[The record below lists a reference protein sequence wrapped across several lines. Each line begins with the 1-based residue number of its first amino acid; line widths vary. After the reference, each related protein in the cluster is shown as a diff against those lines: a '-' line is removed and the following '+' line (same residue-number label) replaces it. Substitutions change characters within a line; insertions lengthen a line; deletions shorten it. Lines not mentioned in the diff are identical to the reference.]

1 MGHNNSFGEYLMD
14 IYMLIK
20 ENKDKSNKMGYSIR
34 RVDFDETDIYTN
46 EKYFKECFDDN
57 ETPEHVIENLHY
69 NEDELCRK
77 IRKFK
82 DEILIDEVSRRGLI
96 CSILSNADTDD
107 IEYEL
112 GNRWDSTLSRV
123 CDLSDEDLIDE
134 LIRRNHYKFSCK
146 NDGKLAIICE
156 ALGFSN
162 SFAYTEDEVINE
174 IKKLFK

>member
-20 ENKDKSNKMGYSIR
+20 ENKDKGNKMGYSIR
-34 RVDFDETDIYTN
+34 RVDFDETDIYPN
-46 EKYFKECFDDN
+46 EKYFKECFEGN

-77 IRKFK
+77 IKRFK
-82 DEILIDEVSRRGLI
+82 DETIIDEVSRRGLI
-96 CSILSNADTDD
+96 YSILSNADTDD
-107 IEYEL
+107 IECEL
-112 GNRWDSTLSRV
+112 GNRWDSTLLRV

-156 ALGFSN
+156 TLGLSN

-174 IKKLFK
+174 IKKLF